1 MIRRGSIADLND
13 ICMIENKSF
22 DDHYPRFLL
31 AELLR
36 MCPAFFVAVD
46 VESRVIGYCVASVRG
61 DEAHLI
67 SIAVMQ
73 TRRRSGIAR
82 VLVGYLTKFLS
93 SRNVK
98 TLFLEVRVKNSGAI
112 RLYSDLG
119 FRPIRVIAR
128 YYSDGASALKMRI
141 ALTSVDSAAGFR

>member
-22 DDHYPRFLL
+22 NDPYPRFLL

-67 SIAVMQ
+67 SIAVIQ

-82 VLVGYLTKFLS
+82 MLISYLTKFLS

-98 TLFLEVRVKNSGAI
+98 ALFLEVRVENSGAI
-112 RLYSDLG
+112 RLYSSLG
-119 FRPIRVIAR
+119 FRQVRVIAR
-128 YYSDGASALKMRI
+128 YYADGASALKMRI
-141 ALTSVDSAAGFR
+141 SLVDSAAAGFR